1 MATEDLDEEEAA
13 LLAKHRADKRKAAEE
28 DKETWIRQGDNEAA
42 VPYSKAKGWLQKTFG
57 IDLDAEPVQDPP
69 EPGKPKPDAK
79 PGEGDPVKRFVAGR
93 RVS

>member
-42 VPYSKAKGWLQKTFG
+42 VPYSKAKEWLQRTFG
-57 IDLDAEPVQDPP
+57 IDLDAEPVQ
-69 EPGKPKPDAK
+69 EPTEPKPKAK
-79 PGEGDPVKRFVAGR
+79 AEGEGDPVKRFVAGR